1 MRWRFSNS
9 LRDSKYTFLSKLFRN
24 IWWSIGQLPQLKHM
38 DNFFTMGKVSCGFLW
53 TISRRIGR
61 VWSQVIEFP
70 RSVCKLPNV
79 GLGTELT
86 TLCIIPGTS
95 QAFDGYVFNQRI
107 FAKLWASVHFCFP
120 IYKSENVIYT
130 QITSVYLQGF
140 PLSDWGGLD
149 TFQDWHIKY
158 PS

>member
-9 LRDSKYTFLSKLFRN
+9 LRDSKYTFLSKLFCN
-24 IWWSIGQLPQLKHM
+24 IWWSIGQLKQLKHM

-53 TISRRIGR
+53 TIGRRIGR

-70 RSVCKLPNV
+70 CSVCKPPV
-79 GLGTELT
+79 GLSTELT
-86 TLCIIPGTS
+86 TLCTMPGTS

-107 FAKLWASVHFCFP
+107 FAKLWASMHFCFP

-130 QITSVYLQGF
+130 QITSIYLQGF
-140 PLSDWGGLD
+140 PLSDEEGYIHSRH
-149 TFQDWHIKY
+149 WHIKY
-158 PS
+158 TS